1 MRLPGQ
7 RGSARGALPNLVIIG
22 AMKSGT
28 TSLHAY
34 LDQHPAVAM
43 SNPKEIHYF
52 TDRNADRPVDWYAA
66 HFDPDAPV
74 RGEAS
79 PGYTKFPHR
88 AGVPE
93 RMHRLIPDARLIYIV
108 RDPVTRTVSQYLHE
122 YLRHREDR
130 PLSEALADFRGNVY
144 VDQSRYAYQLEQYLP
159 LYPLERIHV
168 MTTESLEADPQTALR
183 AVTDF
188 LDLEPFEFD
197 AETKANVANRRAR
210 TTRIGHILEA
220 GRGTRIGQHLPQPL
234 VEAGKR
240 ARGRLS
246 RRVARPELD
255 EPLRAA
261 LRDELRDDVQRLR
274 ALTGLRLEEW
284 QL

>member
-1 MRLPGQ
+1 MRLTGH
-7 RGSARGALPNLVIIG
+7 RGSVWALPNLVIIG

-43 SNPKEIHYF
+43 SQPKEIHYF
-52 TDRNADRPVDWYAA
+52 TDRNAHRPVEWYAA

-108 RDPVTRTVSQYLHE
+108 RDPIDRTVSQYLHE

-130 PLSEALADFRGNVY
+130 PLGEAFADFHGNVY
-144 VDQSRYAYQLEQYLP
+144 VDQSRYAYQLDQYLP
-159 LYPLERIHV
+159 HYPIERIHV
-168 MTTESLEADPQTALR
+168 MTTESLEADPDDALR

-188 LDLEPFEFD
+188 LELEPFEFD
-197 AETKANVANRRAR
+197 VATKANVANRRAR
-210 TTRIGHILEA
+210 TNRLGHILEA
-220 GRGTRIGQHLPQPL
+220 ARATRIGRHLPRPL

-255 EPLRAA
+255 QIVREA
-261 LRDELRDDVQRLR
+261 LRDELLDDVERLR
-274 ALTGLRLEEW
+274 TLTGLRLEEW
-284 QL
+284 SL

>member
-1 MRLPGQ
+1 MRLPGH
-7 RGSARGALPNLVIIG
+7 RGSAGALPNLVIIG

-52 TDRNADRPVDWYAA
+52 TDRNAHRPVDWYMA
-66 HFDPDAPV
+66 HFDADAAV

-88 AGVPE
+88 PGVPE

-108 RDPVTRTVSQYLHE
+108 RDPVTRTVSQWLHE
-122 YLRHREDR
+122 YLRHRDDR
-130 PLSEALADFRGNVY
+130 PLDEALADFRGNVY
-144 VDQSRYAYQLEQYLP
+144 VDQSRYAYQLERYLP
-159 LYPLERIHV
+159 HYPLERIHV
-168 MTTESLEADPQTALR
+168 MTTESLEAKPRDALR

-188 LDLEPFEFD
+188 LELEPFEFD
-197 AETKANVANRRAR
+197 VATKANVADRRAR
-210 TTRIGHILEA
+210 TNRLGRILEA
-220 GRGTRIGQHLPQPL
+220 VRTTPTGRHLPRPL
-234 VEAGKR
+234 VALGKR

-246 RRVARPELD
+246 RRVARP
-255 EPLRAA
+255 A
-261 LRDELRDDVQRLR
+261 LEASLHEALSDELRDDVQRLR
-274 ALTGLRLEEW
+274 TLTGLRLEEW
-284 QL
+284 SL

>member
-1 MRLPGQ
+1 MRRPGH
-7 RGSARGALPNLVIIG
+7 RGSVGGALPNLVIIG

-43 SNPKEIHYF
+43 SDPKEIHYF
-52 TDRNADRPVDWYAA
+52 TDRNADRSVEWYAA

-93 RMHRLIPDARLIYIV
+93 RMHRIIPDARLIYIV
-108 RDPVTRTVSQYLHE
+108 RDPVARTVSQYLHE

-130 PLSEALADFRGNVY
+130 PLSEALADFQGNVY
-144 VDQSRYAYQLEQYLP
+144 VDQSRYAYQLDQYLP
-159 LYPLERIHV
+159 YYPLERIHV
-168 MTTESLEADPQTALR
+168 MTTESLEGDPGAALR

-188 LDLEPFEFD
+188 LDLEPYPFD
-197 AETKANVANRRAR
+197 VATKANVANRRGRTNGLGRILETAR
-210 TTRIGHILEA
+210 ATRIG
-220 GRGTRIGQHLPQPL
+220 RHLPQPL

-240 ARGRLS
+240 VRGGLS
-246 RRVARPELD
+246 RRVGRPELD
-255 EPLRAA
+255 PTLRKA
-261 LRDELRDDVQRLR
+261 LRDEFRDDVRLLR
-274 ALTGLRLEEW
+274 ELTGLRLEDW
-284 QL
+284 PL